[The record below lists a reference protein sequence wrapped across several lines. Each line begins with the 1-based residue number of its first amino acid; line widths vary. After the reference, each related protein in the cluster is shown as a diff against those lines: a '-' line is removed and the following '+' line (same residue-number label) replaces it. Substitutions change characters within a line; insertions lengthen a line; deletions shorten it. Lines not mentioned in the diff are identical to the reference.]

1 MKPDDTLNDLIASIY
16 DCAVDPEQWAT
27 TLERMRAMLDMAYVS
42 LHFITFPVAYPVAPA
57 RSIVLHTDWDE
68 TRFTELAPLLST
80 IPCFEE
86 MRSADIDHPA
96 TQMQFIAESDF
107 QTTPFYQTWVAPQK
121 LRDNANTNL
130 IRRDN
135 MVAMLSSASF
145 QSRDL
150 IAVHEMDTLRL
161 LAPHLRRALLISELL
176 DETLTRT
183 QMYRQIVETLSFPV
197 LLVEQDGMLAF
208 ANGAADALLS
218 QGTCLSARMGKL
230 AATSPAHAK
239 PFAQAIHNACTGR
252 DADIG
257 LWGNGVVLHGSDGTS
272 CVAYVLPMGRSERRH
287 ALGPGMAAVFVTSD
301 SSARPPA
308 VEVLTALSGL
318 TVAEARVALAVA
330 DGQSVDTIAATA
342 GVAPSTVRKQ
352 LSHVFDKTGQ
362 RSQASLSA
370 FINRLQVPVR
380 RLPGATG
387 PDSTAR
393 HALRESG
400 NRAQ

>member
-27 TLERMRAMLDMAYVS
+27 TLERMRAMLDMAYMS
-42 LHFITFPVAYPVAPA
+42 LHFITFPRAYPVAPA

-68 TRFTELAPLLST
+68 TLFDALAPLISE
-80 IPCFEE
+80 IPSFEQ
-86 MRSADIDHPA
+86 MRSADIDHPV
-96 TQMQFIAESDF
+96 TQMQLIDEREFHA
-107 QTTPFYQTWVAPQK
+107 TPFYDAWVAPQG
-121 LRDNANTNL
+121 LRDAANTNL

-135 MVAMLSSASF
+135 MAAMLSGATF

-150 IAVHEMDTLRL
+150 ISAREVTVLRL

-183 QMYRQIVETLSFPV
+183 QMYRQIVETMSFPV
-197 LLVEQDGMLAF
+197 LLVEQDGTLAF
-208 ANGAADALLS
+208 ANGTADALLS

-239 PFAQAIHNACTGR
+239 PFALAIHNACTGR

-330 DGQSVDTIAATA
+330 DGQSVDMIAAATR
-342 GVAPSTVRKQ
+342 VAPSTVRKQ

-362 RSQASLSA
+362 RSQASLAA
-370 FINRLQVPVR
+370 FVNRLQVPVR
-380 RLPGATG
+380 RLPGAPD
-387 PDSTAR
+387 PDSAP
-393 HALRESG
+393 
-400 NRAQ
+400 